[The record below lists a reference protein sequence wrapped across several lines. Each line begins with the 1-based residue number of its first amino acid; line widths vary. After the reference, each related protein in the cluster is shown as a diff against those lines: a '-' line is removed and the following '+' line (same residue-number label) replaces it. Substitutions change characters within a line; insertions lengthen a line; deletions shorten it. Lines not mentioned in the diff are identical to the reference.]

1 MLPSVQEIQS
11 VRDVTHSPRRP
22 TPQED
27 KKATSQP
34 AATLQVSETGAGLL
48 LAQVTARASGGVRA
62 DLVGKM
68 RQQIQTGR
76 YAPNGTQVADGM
88 AAQMLLD
95 KLV

>member
-11 VRDVTHSPRRP
+11 VREVTPSPRRP
-22 TPQED
+22 TSHED
-27 KKATSQP
+27 KKPATQP
-34 AATLQVSETGAGLL
+34 SATLQVSETGAGLL
-48 LAQVTARASGGVRA
+48 LAQSTARATGGLRA

-68 RQQIQTGR
+68 RQQIQSGR